1 MEKLGAALARAG
13 EAEDEPEARPT
24 VDEGESET
32 PRAEPGPASDPGALL
47 MAEPATADLAPAVE
61 PVPKLEV
68 YRPTRPRRAG
78 TQDDFYQSSS
88 NGAIRARIVEVV
100 QQEGPIAQALAAR
113 RVAAAWGFGRVG
125 SRASERIHRLMP
137 KEVRM
142 EVGDDGAFLWP
153 ANLDSTEYRGYR
165 VPDSNGDGTRQADEL
180 PPEEVGNAALHLLE
194 SHLSAPVDE
203 LVRETARLFGF
214 QRVGRV
220 VDERIRRGI
229 EALVQSGRAR
239 REEGSVVLAE

>member
-1 MEKLGAALARAG
+1 
-13 EAEDEPEARPT
+13 
-24 VDEGESET
+24 
-32 PRAEPGPASDPGALL
+32 
-47 MAEPATADLAPAVE
+47 
-61 PVPKLEV
+61 
-68 YRPTRPRRAG
+68 
-78 TQDDFYQSSS
+78 
-88 NGAIRARIVEVV
+88 
-100 QQEGPIAQALAAR
+100 
-113 RVAAAWGFGRVG
+113 
-125 SRASERIHRLMP
+125 MP

-153 ANLDSTEYRGYR
+153 ANLDSTEYRGFR

-194 SHLSAPVDE
+194 SHLSAPLDE
-203 LVRETARLFGF
+203 LIRETARLFGF